1 MSVFSNKYEN
11 KFQKTII
18 METIKIIVNGTEATL
33 SHICNGK
40 ACFKIMTAEHSY
52 QLEIDL
58 MNSEWKDVYV
68 YPVYKAITLM
78 RWIRKGI
85 ENDDGSFILMK

>member
-1 MSVFSNKYEN
+1 MPTSPTKMM
-11 KFQKTII
+11 I
-18 METIKIIVNGTEATL
+18 MENIKTIVNGTEATL
-33 SHICNGK
+33 SHVCNGK
-40 ACFKIMTAEHSY
+40 ACFKIITAEHSY

-68 YPVYKAITLM
+68 YPTYKAITLM

-85 ENDDGSFILMK
+85 ENNDGSFILLK